1 MEGERRLGAFG
12 QGWPGQ
18 SRYMKV
24 GGRFLGASKRRMAR
38 IDWPG
43 KSGGRFWAEKNLKAH
58 LNSTHK
64 TFIVLFP
71 LLSLHN
77 VQISVDI
84 SEN

>member
-1 MEGERRLGAFG
+1 MDRIDWLRGVDTALGKVVLAIALEIWVNLEG
-12 QGWPGQ
+12 
-18 SRYMKV
+18 
-24 GGRFLGASKRRMAR
+24 KRRMAR

-43 KSGGRFWAEKNLKAH
+43 KSGGRFWAGKNLKAH

-71 LLSLHN
+71 LLSLQN